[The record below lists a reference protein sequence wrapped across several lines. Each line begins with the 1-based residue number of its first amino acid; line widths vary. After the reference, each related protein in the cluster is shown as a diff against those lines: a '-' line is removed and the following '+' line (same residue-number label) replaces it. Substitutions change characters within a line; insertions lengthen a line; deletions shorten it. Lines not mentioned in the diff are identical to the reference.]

1 MQFVNNRPNNNYNN
15 NTFTMP
21 YNVYYKKPIQNNN
34 NVQSTV
40 RINSVEKT
48 IQTTSVQIVNQII
61 KQNPIVSPTIPQQK
75 KMKWGEPTWFLFHT
89 LAEKVK
95 EEYFQSIRYE
105 LLNTIVIIC
114 KNLPCPDCA
123 NHATEYM
130 KKVDFNSI
138 RSKQDLKLMLFQFH
152 NVVNQKK
159 QFPLF
164 SVIDLDSKY
173 SNANLVNIIQL
184 FMFHFQDKHRSVR
197 MIANDLYR
205 SRVADQLKIWFNNN
219 ICYFNL

>member
-1 MQFVNNRPNNNYNN
+1 
-15 NTFTMP
+15 MP

-34 NVQSTV
+34 NVQSAL

-48 IQTTSVQIVNQII
+48 IQNTSIQIVNQII
-61 KQNPIVSPTIPQQK
+61 KQNPVVSTTIPQQK

-95 EEYFQSIRYE
+95 EEYFHTIRYE

-138 RSKQDLKLMLFQFH
+138 RTKQDLKLMLFQFH

-164 SVIDLDSKY
+164 SINELDSKY
-173 SNANLVNIIQL
+173 SNAHLVNIIQT
-184 FMFHFQDKHRSVR
+184 FMFYFQDKSHSIR
-197 MIANDLYR
+197 MIANDIYR
-205 SRVADQLKIWFNNN
+205 SRIADQLKIWFNNN
-219 ICYFNL
+219 ICYLNITYIG

>member
-1 MQFVNNRPNNNYNN
+1 
-15 NTFTMP
+15 MP

-34 NVQSTV
+34 NVQSAL

-48 IQTTSVQIVNQII
+48 IQNTSIQIVNQII
-61 KQNPIVSPTIPQQK
+61 KQNPVVSTTIPQQK

-95 EEYFQSIRYE
+95 EEYFHTIRYE

-138 RSKQDLKLMLFQFH
+138 RTKQDLKLMLFQFH

-164 SVIDLDSKY
+164 SINELDSKY
-173 SNANLVNIIQL
+173 SNAHLVNIIQT
-184 FMFHFQDKHRSVR
+184 FMFYFQDKSHSIR
-197 MIANDLYR
+197 MIANDIYR
-205 SRVADQLKIWFNNN
+205 SRIADQLKIWFNNN
-219 ICYFNL
+219 IQYFNYL

>member
-1 MQFVNNRPNNNYNN
+1 MQFVNSRPNNNFNK
-15 NTFTMP
+15 NTIIMP
-21 YNVYYKKPIQNNN
+21 YKVYYKKP
-34 NVQSTV
+34 VQ
-40 RINSVEKT
+40 INSVESNVYNNVEP
-48 IQTTSVQIVNQII
+48 SVQNVAA
-61 KQNPIVSPTIPQQK
+61 SSTINKK

-95 EEYFQSIRYE
+95 DEYFQSIRYE

-123 NHATEYM
+123 NHASEYM

-138 RSKQDLKLMLFQFH
+138 RTKQDLKLMLFQFH

-164 SVIDLDSKY
+164 SINDLDSKY
-173 SNANLVNIIQL
+173 SNANLVNIIQT
-184 FMFHFQDKHRSVR
+184 FMFHFQDKSHSIR

-205 SRVADQLKIWFNNN
+205 SRIADQLKLWFNNN
-219 ICYFNL
+219 IQHFNCV

>member
-15 NTFTMP
+15 NTFIMP
-21 YNVYYKKPIQNNN
+21 YTVYYKKPLQNNSLQKPAYNNFETPIYN
-34 NVQSTV
+34 NVQKSTN
-40 RINSVEKT
+40 INEQSIRTVT
-48 IQTTSVQIVNQII
+48 
-61 KQNPIVSPTIPQQK
+61 VSPSVTPQK

-95 EEYFQSIRYE
+95 DEQFQSIRYD
-105 LLNTIVIIC
+105 LLNTIVTIC

-123 NHATEYM
+123 NHASEYM

-138 RSKQDLKLMLFQFH
+138 RTKQDLKLMLFQFH

-159 QFPLF
+159 QYPMF
-164 SVIDLDSKY
+164 SINELESKY
-173 SNANLVNIIQL
+173 SNANLVNIIQI
-184 FMFHFQDKHRSVR
+184 FMFHFQDKSHSIR

-205 SRVADQLKIWFNNN
+205 SRIADQLKVWFNNN
-219 ICYFNL
+219 IHYFI

>member
-1 MQFVNNRPNNNYNN
+1 MQFVNNRPNNNYNNN

-34 NVQSTV
+34 VQHTAQIKIIENPIQNNIV
-40 RINSVEKT
+40 QVVNQNSV
-48 IQTTSVQIVNQII
+48 
-61 KQNPIVSPTIPQQK
+61 VSPIIPQQK
-75 KMKWGEPTWFLFHT
+75 KMEWGEPTWFLFHT

-184 FMFHFQDKHRSVR
+184 FMFHFQDKQRSVR

>member
-1 MQFVNNRPNNNYNN
+1 MQFVNSRPNNNYNN
-15 NTFTMP
+15 NNTIIMP
-21 YNVYYKKPIQNNN
+21 HTVYYKKPVQNNN
-34 NVQSTV
+34 
-40 RINSVEKT
+40 I
-48 IQTTSVQIVNQII
+48 QII
-61 KQNPIVSPTIPQQK
+61 SQNTTVSTTVTKLNPQK
-75 KMKWGEPTWFLFHT
+75 KMRWGEPTWFLFHT

-95 EEYFQSIRYE
+95 EEYFHTIRYE

-138 RSKQDLKLMLFQFH
+138 KTKQDLKLMLFQFH

-164 SVIDLDSKY
+164 PIDELDTKY

-184 FMFHFQDKHRSVR
+184 FMFHFQDKHHSIR

-205 SRVADQLKIWFNNN
+205 SRIAEQLKIWFNNN
-219 ICYFNL
+219 ICYFDL